1 MKKMIAT
8 LLAAMML
15 LSLLSGC
22 GIGRKAPDATTE
34 APIET
39 AAAAETT
46 EAATEATTVPVSS
59 NSSFKAGTWMSEY
72 ESTGWYYFFDEG
84 GASGYFVSMDDGAG
98 ESFTYVQNGDEAIM
112 YLGDSDEGDACEVV
126 FLNDEN
132 VMLSWDDQTIES
144 FTYVSELGM
153 DEFHFYT
160 HDELAQMALED
171 YKMKNDSSDDSLE
184 AAGMD
189 NGDGTATI
197 QIYQNLGDHNSTAA
211 YYTVDRCSGEGK
223 NVSDGTDVD
232 LTKGT
237 QDIDIFY
244 GDSETK
250 LPSDTPLF
258 VLSELMYTEPIVLQ
272 FLSPVSQ
279 FQLVTLEYVE
289 DGEDYAFRV
298 EEIVYEAASMG
309 IENALVFLTEVV
321 ESVPDVGV
329 IYKDRNGEKHLYA
342 VLFSGVDGS
351 ALLVEQPLV

>member
-1 MKKMIAT
+1 M
-8 LLAAMML
+8 
-15 LSLLSGC
+15 
-22 GIGRKAPDATTE
+22 
-34 APIET
+34 
-39 AAAAETT
+39 
-46 EAATEATTVPVSS
+46 
-59 NSSFKAGTWMSEY
+59 
-72 ESTGWYYFFDEG
+72 
-84 GASGYFVSMDDGAG
+84 
-98 ESFTYVQNGDEAIM
+98 
-112 YLGDSDEGDACEVV
+112 GDSDEGDACEVV

-171 YKMKNDSSDDSLE
+171 YKMKNDSSGDSLE